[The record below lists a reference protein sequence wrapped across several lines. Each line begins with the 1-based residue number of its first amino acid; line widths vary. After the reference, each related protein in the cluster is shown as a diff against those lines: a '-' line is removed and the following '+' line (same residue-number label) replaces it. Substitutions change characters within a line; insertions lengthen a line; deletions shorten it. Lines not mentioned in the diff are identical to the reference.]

1 MIDLEQIEKAYNRLS
16 MLHSETM
23 LDNVRLREQIKH
35 LSGDWFRQF
44 KYWLRVKLGL
54 VKEWGDD

>member
-1 MIDLEQIEKAYNRLS
+1 MIDLEQVEKAYNRLS

-23 LDNVRLREQIKH
+23 LENIELRRHIKH

-44 KYWLRVKLGL
+44 KYWARVKLGL